1 MPIDYLQIY
10 RLSVKYIQED
20 GMGKYK
26 SRLVD
31 KRLKSKL
38 GMRGAVLIQGPKWC
52 GKTTTA
58 EQCSKSILYMD
69 EPEQKQQNIQMAEI
83 SPQLLLAGKTP
94 RLIDEWQ
101 LAPQLWDAVRF
112 EVDHRKEKGQFILTG
127 SSVPANFDLIT
138 HTGTGRFSWLTMRN
152 MSLFESGDS
161 SGEVKLAELFDE
173 EVDISGTN
181 EIDITKLAFI
191 ICRGGWPDAIDMNFD
206 AALESAYDYVDAVI
220 NLDISRVDDVKRD
233 PERVRRVMQ
242 SLARNQGSQ
251 IPFATIARDIS
262 TNEIEFTAETVSLYI
277 KALKKIFVVEDMPSW
292 NPNLRSKTS
301 IRSTETRYYGDSAIA
316 SAVLGIGPK
325 DLLNDLNTMGL
336 LFETMCV
343 RDLRVY
349 AENIDG
355 KVYHYRDRSG
365 LECDAVIHL
374 RNGQYGLVE
383 IKLGGNT
390 LIEEGARNL
399 HKLESLI
406 DKTRMSK
413 PAFKMVLTGT
423 DKYAYKRPDDI
434 MVVPIGCLTA

>member
-1 MPIDYLQIY
+1 MN
-10 RLSVKYIQED
+10 
-20 GMGKYK
+20 KYK

-31 KRLKSKL
+31 KSLKSKL
-38 GMRGAVLIQGPKWC
+38 DMRGAVLIQGPKWC

-58 EQCSKSILYMD
+58 EQCAKSILYMD
-69 EPEQKQQNIQMAEI
+69 EPEQRIQNIQMAEV
-83 SPQLLLAGKTP
+83 SPQLLLDGKTP

-101 LAPQLWDAVRF
+101 LAPQLWDSIRF

-152 MSLFESGDS
+152 MTLYESDDS
-161 SGEVKLAELFDE
+161 SGEVKLTELFE
-173 EVDISGTN
+173 GKTEISGTSDI
-181 EIDITKLAFI
+181 EITKLAFL
-191 ICRGGWPDAIDMNFD
+191 ICRGGWPDAIDMSFD
-206 AALESAYDYVDAVI
+206 AALESAFDYVDAVI
-220 NLDISRVDDVKRD
+220 NLDISRVDNVKRD
-233 PERVRRVMQ
+233 SERTKRVMQ

-251 IPFATIARDIS
+251 IPFATIAKDIS
-262 TNEIEFTAETVSLYI
+262 TNEMEFSDETVSVYI

-301 IRSTETRYYGDSAIA
+301 IRSTDTRYYSDSAIA
-316 SAVLGIGPK
+316 TAVLGIGPT

-349 AENIDG
+349 AESIDG

-365 LECDAVIHL
+365 LECDTVIHL

-406 DKTRMSK
+406 DKTKMSK
-413 PAFKMVLTGT
+413 PAFKMILTGT
-423 DKYAYKRPDDI
+423 DKYAYKRPDGI